1 MILRNILTHC
11 GIKRSGECHL
21 RTIVIL
27 GPAGS
32 GKSVLAGAITH
43 MLQDMGMDAL
53 ILNLDPAA
61 ITYPYDEPDIDIRKY
76 VRTER
81 VIRKFNLGPNGGLI
95 ASIDIAAK
103 FSRRIK
109 REIIENGPEYLV
121 VDTPGQ
127 LEIFVFRNA
136 GIILLREAILSIPD
150 NKSLAVFLFD
160 PFLCSDLNSML
171 SLLLLA
177 ASVSLR
183 IQMQILGALTKID
196 IIPEAETKR
205 IWNLLSDPRQILL
218 QMQESNVTSPIRKI
232 NPYAIK
238 LDVWPVSGISGE
250 GLKEFLTK
258 IEDLLGE
265 D

>member
-1 MILRNILTHC
+1 M
-11 GIKRSGECHL
+11 
-21 RTIVIL
+21 RTIILL

-32 GKSVLAGAITH
+32 GKSVLAGALTY
-43 MLQDMGMDAL
+43 LLRDMGFDAL

-61 ITYPYDEPDIDIRKY
+61 VVYPYDEPDIDIRRY

-81 VIRKFNLGPNGGLI
+81 VMRRFGLGPNGGLI
-95 ASIDIAAK
+95 ASIDIAVK

-109 REIIENGPEYLV
+109 REVVESGPEILV

-127 LEIFVFRNA
+127 LELFVFRHA
-136 GIILLREAILSIPD
+136 GMMLLQEAILDIPD
-150 NKSLAVFLFD
+150 NKALALFLFD
-160 PFLCSDLNSML
+160 PFLCSDASSML

-183 IQMQILGALTKID
+183 IYIPMLGALTKID
-196 IIPEAETKR
+196 MLPPSEMKK
-205 IWNLLSDPRQILL
+205 IWNLLNNPRQILL
-218 QMQESNVTSPIRKI
+218 RIQDRNLPFAIRKI
-232 NPYAIK
+232 DPRAIK
-238 LDVWPVSGISGE
+238 LDVWPVSGISGD
-250 GLKEFLTK
+250 GLKELLTK